1 MPKGKL
7 YHLLLLTG
15 LLVTNIAFA
24 QHMPLG
30 VFEGHGD
37 IGKGVKPGSAVY
49 HPKKKEYV
57 ISGAGYNIWFDHDE
71 FQFVWKRIK
80 GDFIVYTRA
89 AFVGKGV
96 EAHRKVGWMARK
108 SLDSSS
114 PHVNAVVHGDGL
126 TSLQFRRAQ
135 GAQTEEIKSSITH
148 ADVIQLERKGNT
160 YIMRVSRS
168 GAPFVTTEVTDIDLG
183 DEIYVGLFV
192 GSHNRDVV
200 ETGVFRDVRITAP

>member
-1 MPKGKL
+1 MQKL
-7 YHLLLLTG
+7 YHLLLVSA
-15 LLVTNIAFA
+15 LLSSNIAFA

-49 HPKKKEYV
+49 NPQKQEYV

-80 GDFIVYTRA
+80 GDFTVYTRA
-89 AFVGKGV
+89 SFVGKGV

-108 SLDSSS
+108 SLDTSS
-114 PHVNAVVHGDGL
+114 PHINAVVHGDGL

-135 GAQTEEIKSSITH
+135 AAQTEEIKAAITH

-160 YIMRVSRS
+160 YTMRVARF
-168 GAPFVTTEVTDIDLG
+168 GEPFVTAQVTDLDLG

-192 GSHNRDVV
+192 GSHNPDVL
-200 ETGVFRDVRITAP
+200 ETGIFREVRISAPPK

>member
-7 YHLLLLTG
+7 YHLLVLMG
-15 LLVTNIAFA
+15 LLVTNIAFG

-49 HPKKKEYV
+49 HPRKKEYI

-80 GDFIVYTRA
+80 GDFVVYTRA
-89 AFVGKGV
+89 AFIGKGV

-126 TSLQFRRAQ
+126 TSLQFRRTPS
-135 GAQTEEIKSSITH
+135 AQTEEIKSSITH
-148 ADVIQLERKGNT
+148 AEVIQLERKGNT
-160 YIMRVSRS
+160 YIMRVARS
-168 GAPFVTTEVTDIDLG
+168 GEPFVTTEVADIDLG

-200 ETGVFRDVRITAP
+200 ETGVFRDVRIQMP

>member
-37 IGKGVKPGSAVY
+37 IGKSVKPGSAVY
-49 HPKKKEYV
+49 HPKKQEYV

-89 AFVGKGV
+89 AFAGKGV

-126 TSLQFRRAQ
+126 TSLQFRRTQ
-135 GAQTEEIKSSITH
+135 SAQTEEIKSSITH

-168 GAPFVTTEVTDIDLG
+168 GEPFVTTEITDVDLG

-200 ETGVFRDVRITAP
+200 ETGVFRDVRISAP